1 MLNSRVNSRANPP
14 ATSATEV
21 EVLFASLAPTGP
33 EFSQKKMFGY
43 LCCFVN
49 GNLFAGL
56 HKRNMIFRLPA
67 GDQAVFLQIEGAAP
81 FKPRPGRSMQAYV
94 SLADPL
100 SQDPR
105 LLKKWMSRALAHVSA
120 MPRKAKKAA
129 KAGARTGKR

>member
-1 MLNSRVNSRANPP
+1 MFNSRVNSRANPP

-67 GDQAVFLQIEGAAP
+67 GDRRCSSSSKGRRLSS
-81 FKPRPGRSMQAYV
+81 PGR
-94 SLADPL
+94 
-100 SQDPR
+100 
-105 LLKKWMSRALAHVSA
+105 
-120 MPRKAKKAA
+120 AA
-129 KAGARTGKR
+129 ACRHT

>member
-1 MLNSRVNSRANPP
+1 MDSSP
-14 ATSATEV
+14 TEL
-21 EVLFASLAPTGP
+21 ETLFASLAPTGP

-43 LCCFVN
+43 LCCFAN

-56 HKRNMIFRLPA
+56 HKREMIFRLPIE
-67 GDQAVFLQIEGAAP
+67 DQAVFLLLEGAAP
-81 FKPRPGRSMQAYV
+81 FEPMPGRRSKKYV

-120 MPRKAKKAA
+120 MPRKVKKPAKRAN
-129 KAGARTGKR
+129 ARKVN